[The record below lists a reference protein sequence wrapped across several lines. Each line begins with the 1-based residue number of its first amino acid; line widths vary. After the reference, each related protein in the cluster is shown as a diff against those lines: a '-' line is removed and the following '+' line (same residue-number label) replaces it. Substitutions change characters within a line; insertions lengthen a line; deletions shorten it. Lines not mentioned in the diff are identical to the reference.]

1 MILIDTDILIEYF
14 KRKKLEEFIGNSI
27 SVVTLIEFL
36 RGAKDP
42 KTVKEIFE
50 EAFNVINIDNQII
63 IKYTEI
69 YQALRK
75 KGKILSDSDLLI
87 ASTSIVKEIPLL
99 TKNIK
104 HFERLKPFGL
114 KLCKSKF

>member
-14 KRKKLEEFIGNSI
+14 KRKELEKLIGNSI

-42 KTVKEIFE
+42 KAVKEIFE
-50 EAFNVINIDNQII
+50 EAFNIVNIDNEII

-75 KGKILSDSDLLI
+75 IGKMLPDSDLLI

-99 TKNIK
+99 TKNVK
-104 HFERLKPFGL
+104 HFERLKAFGL
-114 KLCKSKF
+114 KLWKSKI